1 VRWGKINEKRKDP
14 ETEIR
19 RNSKKY
25 KQRVCF
31 ETAKFLSSNEIT
43 SKPKSISNEKAKGLE
58 FK

>member
-1 VRWGKINEKRKDP
+1 MKRGKIGRRKSG
-14 ETEIR
+14 EIQ
-19 RNSKKY
+19 KKY

-31 ETAKFLSSNEIT
+31 ETAKFRSSNEIT